1 MCVHKKNY
9 LNTNVLMAIAF
20 TAALLSAYLNVPLI
34 DRLATIVSEVFINIL
49 KCISI
54 PLIFL
59 SIVSTISSM
68 DNVSE
73 FKRLGS
79 KVVKYTFLTTFIA
92 AFVAL
97 AIFLIIDPARSQIHL
112 ATIPVDGIAAGQNSY
127 MNYLIGIIPS
137 NALAPFVENQ
147 VISVLFLALL
157 ASLAILSLPI
167 EQRAP
172 LRSLFSSLYAMI
184 MKIASWI
191 VSLMPIAIWSFVTLF
206 FRDMRDGL
214 EFSQLALYLSCV
226 LIANLIQGFIVLPL
240 FMKSKGV
247 SPIGLAKG
255 MLPALSVA
263 FFTKSSSAT
272 LPMAIRCA
280 EENVGLSKRVTS
292 FAFPLCTTINMN
304 ACAAFILTTILF
316 VSMAHGIQY
325 SAIDYFM
332 WAIIASIAAVGNAG
346 VPMGCYFLAS
356 ALLASMNV
364 PLNLMGVILPFY
376 AIIDMLETALNVWSD
391 SAVVAVVDKEV
402 RQEVAVPVTS

>member
-1 MCVHKKNY
+1 MS
-9 LNTNVLMAIAF
+9 IAF
-20 TAALLSAYLNVPLI
+20 IAALLSAYLNIPLI
-34 DRLATIVSEVFINIL
+34 DKFASIVSEVFINIL

-54 PLIFL
+54 PLIFF
-59 SIVSTISSM
+59 SIVGTISSM

-79 KVVKYTFLTTFIA
+79 KVIKYTLLTTFIA

-97 AIFLIIDPARSQIHL
+97 AMFLMIDPVRSQIYL
-112 ATIPVDGIAAGQNSY
+112 ATTPATGVATTEGG
-127 MNYLIGIIPS
+127 YLTYFIGIIPS
-137 NALAPFVENQ
+137 NAIAPFVENR

-157 ASLAILSLPI
+157 SSLAILSLPI
-167 EQRAP
+167 EHRTP

-184 MKIASWI
+184 MKIATWI
-191 VSLMPIAIWSFVTLF
+191 VTLMPIAIWSFVTLF
-206 FRDMRDGL
+206 FRDMRNGL
-214 EFSQLALYLSCV
+214 EISQLALYLSCV
-226 LIANLIQGFIVLPL
+226 LAANLIQGLVVLPL
-240 FMKSKGV
+240 FIKLKGL
-247 SPIGLAKG
+247 SPIALAKG
-255 MLPALSVA
+255 MFPALSVA

-272 LPMAIRCA
+272 LPLAMRCA

-304 ACAAFILTTILF
+304 ACAAFILTTVLF

-332 WAIIASIAAVGNAG
+332 WVVIASIAAVGNAG

-376 AIIDMLETALNVWSD
+376 AMIDMLETALNVWSD
-391 SAVVAVVDKEV
+391 SAVVAVVDSEV
-402 RQEVAVPVTS
+402 REEITSPV